1 MRLPPHYPTLS
12 RDVDICCA
20 VRIHTAAIQVA
31 KLSGYSPIITTA
43 SPHNEPLLKSLGA
56 THILDRS
63 LPAPALISSVQAL
76 AGGQPI
82 EYVFDAISLAD
93 TQALAYDV
101 LAPGGT
107 QIIVLNE
114 AIPAE
119 KKQAQAGAGL
129 NKRVVHGFGIVHVPE
144 NREIGVQLF
153 GRLTEWLQNGVIVVR
168 TVNP

>member
-1 MRLPPHYPTLS
+1 MARLSKH
-12 RDVDICCA
+12 
-20 VRIHTAAIQVA
+20 
-31 KLSGYSPIITTA
+31 SPIIATA
-43 SPHNEPLLKSLGA
+43 SLHNEALLKSLGA
-56 THILDRS
+56 THVIDRS
-63 LPAPALISSVQAL
+63 LAPEQIL
-76 AGGQPI
+76 AEVKTITGGTPV

-107 QIIVLNE
+107 LIIVLNE

-119 KKQAQAGAGL
+119 KKQAQAGASL

-153 GRLTEWLQNGVIVVR
+153 SRLTEWLQDGVIVVR
-168 TVNP
+168 TVGP

>member
-1 MRLPPHYPTLS
+1 M
-12 RDVDICCA
+12 
-20 VRIHTAAIQVA
+20 AA
-31 KLSGYSPIITTA
+31 LSGFSPIITTA
-43 SPHNEPLLKSLGA
+43 PPHNASALTALGA
-56 THILDRS
+56 THVLDRTLAADALLREVRARTS
-63 LPAPALISSVQAL
+63 GAPL
-76 AGGQPI
+76 
-82 EYVFDAISLAD
+82 EFVFDAISLAD

-153 GRLTEWLQNGVIVVR
+153 SRLTEWLQNGVIVVR

>member
-1 MRLPPHYPTLS
+1 MS
-12 RDVDICCA
+12 
-20 VRIHTAAIQVA
+20 IHTTAIQIA

-43 SPHNEPLLKSLGA
+43 SPHNEPLLQSLWA
-56 THILDRS
+56 THVIDRS
-63 LPAPALISSVQAL
+63 LPAPALISSVHAL

-119 KKQAQAGAGL
+119 KKKEGD
-129 NKRVVHGFGIVHVPE
+129 NKRVVHAFGTVHTPE
-144 NREIGVQLF
+144 NRAVGVEF
-153 GRLTEWLQNGVIVVR
+153 YNRLSEWLRTGIIVVR
-168 TVNP
+168 I